1 VGDQRFT
8 VTDSQAFAMEAS
20 ACRVLIGYDAM
31 TDHLA
36 TSTKQAI
43 TIPADITVPADLDA
57 AAQTAALWCKR
68 SSPDPRSTISAM
80 WASSLVWA
88 AENLADM
95 LSTTVKN
102 VKCSR

>member
-1 VGDQRFT
+1 MNGA
-8 VTDSQAFAMEAS
+8 QAFPMKLS
-20 ACRVLIGYDAM
+20 ANRVLIGDDAM
-31 TDHLA
+31 TVHSS

-43 TIPADITVPADLDA
+43 TIPADIRVPADFDA
-57 AAQTAALWCKR
+57 AAQTAALWCRR

-95 LSTTVKN
+95 FSTTVNN
-102 VKCSR
+102 VKRSR